1 MEQMES
7 YHWFALKAVPHV
19 GNVTFR
25 RLMERF
31 GSPRAVFAAS
41 RAELSSV
48 HGVGDAAAESIKTFD
63 CREAAEREC
72 AAVKRHGVEV
82 VTWLDSRYPRLLREI
97 ADPPPFLYVKGK
109 LAEEEPALA
118 VVGARRASTYGR
130 MATERLSKELAACG
144 VTIVSGMARGIDTA
158 AHRGALAGGGRTL
171 GILGCGIDQVYPPE
185 NRPLFEKVV
194 DTGALVSEF
203 PMGTLPLAENFP
215 RRNRIISG
223 LSNGVLV
230 VEAAVNSGSLIT
242 AQMALEQGRDVFAVP
257 GNIDSGVSQ
266 GTNLLIKQGAKLVSC
281 IEDILDELPGSASP
295 TKAPCRER
303 QFDLSPDEEKV
314 HRQLAASP
322 LHIDEITV
330 KSALTA
336 GDVSAILLRLELKGA
351 VQQLPGKYFAVA

>member
-1 MEQMES
+1 M
-7 YHWFALKAVPHV
+7 

-25 RLMERF
+25 RLLERF

-41 RAELSSV
+41 RAELKSV
-48 HGVGDAAAESIKTFD
+48 HGVGEAAVESIKTFD
-63 CREAAEREC
+63 CRQAVAREC
-72 AAVKRHGVEV
+72 AAMERHGVEI
-82 VTWLDSRYPRLLREI
+82 VTWLDSHYPRLLREI
-97 ADPPPFLYVKGK
+97 ADAPPFLYVKGM
-109 LAEEEPALA
+109 LAEDEVAVA

-130 MATERLSKELAACG
+130 MTTERLSKELAGYG

-171 GILGCGIDQVYPPE
+171 GILGCGVDQVYPPE
-185 NRPLFEKVV
+185 NRPLFEQVV
-194 DTGALVSEF
+194 ANGALISEF

-223 LSNGVLV
+223 LSHGVLV

-242 AQMALEQGRDVFAVP
+242 AQMALEQGRDVYAVP

-266 GTNLLIKQGAKLVSC
+266 GTNQLIKQGAKLVSC
-281 IEDILDELPGSASP
+281 IEDILDELPGSASLTSALP
-295 TKAPCRER
+295 RER
-303 QFDLSPDEEKV
+303 RFDLSPDEETV
-314 HRQLAASP
+314 HCLLAASP
-322 LHIDEITV
+322 LHIDEITT

-351 VQQLPGKYFAVA
+351 VQQLPGKYFVIA